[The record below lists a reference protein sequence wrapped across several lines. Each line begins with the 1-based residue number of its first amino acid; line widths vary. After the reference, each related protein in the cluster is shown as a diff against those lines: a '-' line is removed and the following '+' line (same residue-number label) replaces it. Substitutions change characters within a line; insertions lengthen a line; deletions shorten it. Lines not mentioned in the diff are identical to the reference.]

1 MSKIEATL
9 PPAGD
14 TDPDVW
20 PWLASGT
27 AGVLL
32 SLAAAPLDLAPLAF
46 MFAPLLMWALTR
58 HGAPTLRRTFF
69 MGLFAGTLCNAI
81 AFHWVVGMLGRF
93 GEFPLVAAVPTAA
106 LLYVS
111 QALPYG
117 LAAIV
122 AWMLVERGVSLWVA
136 LPVCLTVTVSVFP
149 AIFPWHPSATMIA
162 WLPWVQLAEV
172 GGEPLLDLLL
182 HLSGCALV
190 AGWQERRPALIAL
203 GVACVIVP
211 AAYGAVRIPQVE
223 AARERADTLR
233 VGVIQPNISIEDKYD
248 AMQRLPALELMRD
261 MTRVVE
267 GRGAELVIWSE
278 SAYPFRIPRSRQ
290 RDMPKKMA
298 VLRDGVRGPVL
309 FGAITYA
316 GKCDRWNSVLALDHS
331 GEITGVSDKVK
342 RLVFGEYVPFWH
354 WLPPLQDRFRCPGIV
369 AGDAPRT
376 LMLAGARIGVLN
388 CYEDVLSAFARG
400 VIADDPEFLVNV
412 TNDAWFGD
420 TTEPHLH
427 HMVARMRAIE
437 TRRDLVRA
445 VNTGVSAHT
454 IATGHDA
461 ERTNTWD
468 RASFVASVRRLSG
481 TTVFVRLGNWV
492 TPLLSLTVAWI
503 LLRRPRL

>member
-1 MSKIEATL
+1 MSMIEATA
-9 PPAGD
+9 PTAAADG
-14 TDPDVW
+14 PDVW
-20 PWLASGT
+20 VWLASGA

-46 MFAPLLMWALTR
+46 LFAPLLMWALMRGT
-58 HGAPTLRRTFF
+58 PSLRRAFF
-69 MGLFAGTLCNAI
+69 IGLSAGTLCNAI

-93 GEFPLVAAVPTAA
+93 GDFPLIAAVPTAT

-122 AWMLVERGVSLWVA
+122 AMLLLDRGVPLWLG
-136 LPVCLTVTVSVFP
+136 LPTCLTVTVSVFP

-190 AGWQERRPALIAL
+190 AGWAQRRPALIAL
-203 GVACVIVP
+203 GVVCSLGP
-211 AAYGAVRIPQVE
+211 AAYGALRIPQVE
-223 AARERADTLR
+223 AQREQANTLR

-248 AMQRLPALELMRD
+248 AMQRLPALELMRE
-261 MTRVVE
+261 MTRVLE
-267 GRGAELVIWSE
+267 ARGAELVIWSE
-278 SAYPFRIPRSRQ
+278 SAYPFRIARSRQ
-290 RDMPKKMA
+290 RDMPMRMA
-298 VLRDGVRGPVL
+298 ILRDGVRGPVL

-316 GKCDRWNSVLALDHS
+316 GKCDRWNSVLALDAS
-331 GEITGVSDKVK
+331 GEITGMSDKVQ

-354 WLPPLQDRFRCPGIV
+354 WLPPLQNHFRCPGIV

-376 LMLAGARIGVLN
+376 LTLAGARIGVLN

-420 TTEPHLH
+420 TTEPYLH

-437 TRRDLVRA
+437 TRRDLMRA

-454 IATGHDA
+454 TATGHDA
-461 ERTNTWD
+461 ERTETWQ

-481 TTVFVRLGNWV
+481 TTPFVRLGDW
-492 TPLLSLTVAWI
+492 TTLLSSLGVAWI
-503 LLRRPRL
+503 LLRRRRL